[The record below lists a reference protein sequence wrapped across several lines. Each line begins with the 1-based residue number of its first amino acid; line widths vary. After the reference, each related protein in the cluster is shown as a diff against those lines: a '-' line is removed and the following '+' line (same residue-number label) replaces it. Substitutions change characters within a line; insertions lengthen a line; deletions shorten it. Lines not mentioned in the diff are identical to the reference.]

1 MNSSGLP
8 LNLRPD
14 GAPARP
20 NSIIEPLPVR
30 ARLSR
35 AQPKGLPVI
44 NMSFNELPFAPS
56 AHVAAAIDA
65 ATGRAN
71 SYGEP
76 SCASLRAEIA
86 TRFSLDAD
94 SIICGNG
101 SEELLDVIARCFVR
115 PGDEIV
121 IPEFGY
127 IQFAIIANRLGAQLI
142 KVPEVTFTADV
153 EGLLAAI
160 TPRTRLLFLANPNN
174 PTATLVPEEGLA
186 RLAREL
192 PRDVV
197 LVLDLAY
204 GEFVGF
210 DYCARVH
217 ELVGRYENVLV
228 TRTFSKAYGLA
239 GLRAG
244 WCHAPDWMLPALYA
258 ARGMGSVNAVAQAAA
273 MAALQEP
280 DLIQERV
287 DLILSE
293 RARVVKELAALGLTC
308 LPSQTNFLLAG
319 WSDGDPARA
328 EALVDHL
335 FDDAGILVNRTRETG
350 LERYIRFSLSL
361 PEHNDLLLQSVAR
374 FLSR

>member
-1 MNSSGLP
+1 MTTADPQESQPRTYIAP
-8 LNLRPD
+8 L
-14 GAPARP
+14 A
-20 NSIIEPLPVR
+20 VR

-35 AQPKGLPVI
+35 PQPKGLPVI

-56 AHVAAAIDA
+56 EQVAAAIDE
-65 ATGRAN
+65 ATKRAN

-76 SCASLRAEIA
+76 SCAALRKEIGA
-86 TRFSLDAD
+86 RFDLPAD
-94 SIICGNG
+94 SLICGNG

-115 PGDEIV
+115 AGDEIV

-127 IQFAIIANRLGAQLI
+127 IQFAIIANRLGAKLT
-142 KVPEVTFTADV
+142 KVPEVEVTADV

-160 TPRTRLLFLANPNN
+160 GPKTKLVFLANPNN
-174 PTATLVPEEGLA
+174 PTATLVPEEKLA
-186 RLAREL
+186 RLAQEL

-197 LVLDLAY
+197 LVIDLAY

-217 ELVGRYENVLV
+217 DLVRRHKNVLV

-244 WCHAPDWMLPALYA
+244 WCHAPEWMLPALYA

-273 MAALQEP
+273 RAALQEP
-280 DLIQERV
+280 DLVAERIQLILAERERV
-287 DLILSE
+287 
-293 RARVVKELAALGLTC
+293 VAALAGLGIDC
-308 LPSQTNFLLAG
+308 LPSHTNFLLAG
-319 WSDGDPARA
+319 WNDGEPGRA
-328 EALVDHL
+328 EALVDFL
-335 FDDAGILVNRTRETG
+335 FDDAGILVNRTRERG

-361 PEHNDLLLQSVAR
+361 PEHNDLLLRSIER
-374 FLSR
+374 FLNS